1 VSRIRKHTSSHRFL
15 PVGILALAALGP
27 CCATAGRAVAAETA
41 RRPNVVV
48 ILSDDFGWGS
58 LTCYGAKGLHTP
70 NCDRLAKEGRRFT
83 NAYAPGSVCSP
94 TRYALMTGRYFWRTS
109 VKDGYALLEDSPL
122 HIETTRL
129 TLASLLKSQGYR
141 TAAVGKWHLGL
152 GMAPKTDWNQPLE
165 PGPLSVGF
173 DYFFGLATH
182 IFNHPRAYIERDML
196 VGRLPGQI
204 VAVEGKG
211 KDQKTVGIAPLPS
224 PDQVMGK
231 LTAKA
236 VEWLE
241 ENHQGPFFLY
251 FAPNAVHSP
260 ITPSQNFHGSPYG
273 KYGDFI
279 EELDWSVGRVLET
292 LDRLKLAQNTLL
304 LFTSD
309 NGGVINPQ
317 GQGEEGLALHC
328 GLAINGILK
337 GGKHGIYE
345 GGFREPYIVR
355 WPGKV
360 PAGTVCDDIVCHS
373 DVLATLAGVL
383 KIPLPA
389 GNAEDSLDVGSSWFG
404 DARARPGRESVVMQ
418 AAFAANYAVR
428 QGPWK
433 LIEWENRP
441 AVPPRSKEVGKRT
454 DQQRKHSPQHDDLF
468 NLVDDPSETTSVAA
482 AHPEIVARLRKLLHE
497 ARDVH
502 DSTRP
507 MNSSAAAP

>member
-1 VSRIRKHTSSHRFL
+1 MWKNALSRRFI
-15 PVGILALAALGP
+15 PVGILMVAAVALLYP
-27 CCATAGRAVAAETA
+27 MAGRVHATDAA
-41 RRPNVVV
+41 RPNIVV

-129 TLASLLKSQGYR
+129 TIASLAKRQGYR
-141 TAAVGKWHLGL
+141 TAAIGKWHLGL
-152 GMAPKTDWNQPLE
+152 GMAPKTDWNQPLT

-173 DYFFGLATH
+173 DYFFGVATH
-182 IFNHPRAYIERDML
+182 IFNHPRTYIERDML

-211 KDQKTVGIAPLPS
+211 KDQKTVGIDPLPS

-231 LTAKA
+231 LTSKA
-236 VEWLE
+236 VAWLE
-241 ENHQGPFFLY
+241 ENHEAPFFLY

-260 ITPSQNFHGSPYG
+260 ITPSKNFHGSPFG

-279 EELDWSVGRVLET
+279 EELDWSVGRILKT
-292 LDRLKLAQNTLL
+292 LDQYKLADNTLVI
-304 LFTSD
+304 FTSD
-309 NGGVINPQ
+309 NGGVINAQ
-317 GQGEEGLALHC
+317 GQGEEGLALHS
-328 GLAINGILK
+328 GLAINGILR
-337 GGKHGIYE
+337 GGKHSIFE

-373 DVLATLAGVL
+373 DVLATLASVL
-383 KIPLPA
+383 KTPLPA
-389 GNAEDSLDVGSSWFG
+389 GNAEDSLDVSSSWFG
-404 DARARPGRESVVMQ
+404 AAAKPGRDSVVLQ
-418 AAFAANYAVR
+418 AAAAAEYAVR

-433 LIEWENRP
+433 LIEHENRP
-441 AVPPRSKEVGKRT
+441 PNPGRNPTINKRT
-454 DQQRKHSPQHDDLF
+454 LEQRKHSPKHDELF
-468 NLVDDPSETTSVAA
+468 NLVDDPSEKKNVAA
-482 AHPEIVARLRKLLHE
+482 EHPEIVTQLREVLHD
-497 ARDVH
+497 ARDTH
-502 DSTRP
+502 DFTRP
-507 MNSSAAAP
+507 MNPSAAMR